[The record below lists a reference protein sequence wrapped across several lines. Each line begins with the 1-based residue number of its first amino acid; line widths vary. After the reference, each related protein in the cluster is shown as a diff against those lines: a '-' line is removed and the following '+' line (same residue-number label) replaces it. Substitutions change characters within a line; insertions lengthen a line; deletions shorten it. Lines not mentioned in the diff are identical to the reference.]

1 MQPLLIPL
9 FRPSAR
15 PYPARMAT
23 ITNLNRFRKQQARAA
38 ARQQADENAAKF
50 GRSKAEKEAEA
61 RAADRARSQLDGHE
75 RE

>member
-1 MQPLLIPL
+1 
-9 FRPSAR
+9 
-15 PYPARMAT
+15 MAT

-38 ARQQADENAAKF
+38 ERQQADENAAKF

-61 RAADRARSQLDGHE
+61 RAADRARRELDGHE